1 MTRPL
6 LETEGLTRAFGG
18 LLAVSDV
25 SLCVMSGEIVGLIGP
40 NGAGKTTLFNMLA
53 GSLEPT
59 KGRIRFEGL
68 DVTGWPADEMAWL
81 GVTRTFQITSLFP
94 SLTVADNVLA
104 ATHRSTRRGWL
115 DAVFR
120 SRAWRQDEAKARI
133 LAEEVLE
140 FCDLDGS
147 AGVRAADLSYGEQRR
162 LEVAIALAATP
173 RLLLLDEPAA
183 GLNPEEGQR
192 LLARKRLGEAV
203 VPAECDGVAGPVVDA
218 HVPEGD
224 AARCAMRR
232 HNGGLRCGRH
242 GEREQACHHQDERD
256 WEEGSS
262 AAPAHCAPAWPAG
275 SMTPVTTRPGPA
287 RPASKVST
295 TAGVTA
301 ATRSGQ
307 VR

>member
-25 SLCVMSGEIVGLIGP
+25 SLSVMSGEIVGLIGP

-192 LLARKRLGEAV
+192 LVGIIKSI
-203 VPAECDGVAGPVVDA
+203 
-218 HVPEGD
+218 
-224 AARCAMRR
+224 
-232 HNGGLRCGRH
+232 
-242 GEREQACHHQDERD
+242 RD
-256 WEEGSS
+256 
-262 AAPAHCAPAWPAG
+262 
-275 SMTPVTTRPGPA
+275 R
-287 RPASKVST
+287 
-295 TAGVTA
+295 GVTVLLVEHHMRVVMGVCDRVVVLDHGVKIA
-301 ATRSGQ
+301 EGPPREVANNAEVIRVYLGREATHA
-307 VR
+307 